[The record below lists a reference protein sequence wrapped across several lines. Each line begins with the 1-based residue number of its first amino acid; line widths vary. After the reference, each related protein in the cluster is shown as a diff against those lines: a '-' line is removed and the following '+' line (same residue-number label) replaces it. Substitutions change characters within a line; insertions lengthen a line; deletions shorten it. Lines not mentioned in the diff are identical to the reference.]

1 MMTLAYVATLI
12 VVILILLGVIYLY
25 CAIKQRDRQIRNLIN
40 DVCVYKT
47 LYKEYK
53 FKLGNYLAREEEK
66 FPFSRNCE
74 KCGKFL
80 NPKHA
85 IAVRITPDHWEHY
98 HYDCFPIKYKL

>member
-1 MMTLAYVATLI
+1 MMTLLYAATII
-12 VVILILLGVIYLY
+12 VVILILAGIICLY

-47 LYKEYK
+47 LYEEYRY
-53 FKLGNYLAREEEK
+53 KLGNYEET
-66 FPFSRNCE
+66 FPFSQNCE

-85 IAVRITPDHWEHY
+85 KAVRIAPDRL
-98 HYDCFPIKYKL
+98 FPN

>member
-1 MMTLAYVATLI
+1 MMTLAYAATIIVA
-12 VVILILLGVIYLY
+12 ILILLGVICLY

-53 FKLGNYLAREEEK
+53 FKLGNYEEK
-66 FPFSRNCE
+66 FPFSRNCVN
-74 KCGKFL
+74 CGKFL

-85 IAVRITPDHWEHY
+85 IAVRIAPDHWEYY
-98 HYDCFPIKYKL
+98 HPDCFPIEYNK

>member
-1 MMTLAYVATLI
+1 MMTILYTATIIVA
-12 VVILILLGVIYLY
+12 ILILLGVIYLY
-25 CAIKQRDRQIRNLIN
+25 CEIKHRDRQIDYLSN

-47 LYKEYK
+47 LYEEYRY
-53 FKLGNYLAREEEK
+53 KLGNYEET
-66 FPFSRNCE
+66 FPFSQNCE

-98 HYDCFPIKYKL
+98 HPDCFPIKYKP

>member
-1 MMTLAYVATLI
+1 MMTLLYIATIIVA
-12 VVILILLGVIYLY
+12 ILILLGVIYLY
-25 CAIKQRDRQIRNLIN
+25 CAIKQRDRQIRNLAN
-40 DVCVYKT
+40 DVCVYKA
-47 LYKEYK
+47 LYEEYRY
-53 FKLGNYLAREEEK
+53 KLGNYEET
-66 FPFSRNCE
+66 FPFSQNCE